1 MQVTI
6 RELAAADIDA
16 AVAYYRS
23 EATTAVAYDFVK
35 SLEAAVGHLQK
46 HPLTGSLRF
55 AFELGIP
62 NLRSWPL
69 AKFPYLIFYVP
80 AGSQTDIWRVLH
92 AKRDIPTFLAPNP
105 NVAPLV

>member
-6 RELAAADIDA
+6 RGLAATDIDA

-23 EATTAVAYDFVK
+23 KANAAVAYDFVT

-55 AFELGIP
+55 AFELDIP
-62 NLRSWPL
+62 CLRSWSL
-69 AKFPYLIFYVP
+69 EKFPYLIFYVP
-80 AGSQTDIWRVLH
+80 GDSRIDIWRVLH
-92 AKRDIPTFLAPNP
+92 AKRDIQTFLAADPNFTEP
-105 NVAPLV
+105 A